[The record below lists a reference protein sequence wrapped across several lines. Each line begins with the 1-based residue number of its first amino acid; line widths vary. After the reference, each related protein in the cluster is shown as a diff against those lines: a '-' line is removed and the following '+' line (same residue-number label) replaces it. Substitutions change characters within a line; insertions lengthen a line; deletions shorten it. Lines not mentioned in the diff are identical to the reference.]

1 LRQGT
6 GARLGRD
13 WRRWR
18 GGFCSFS
25 VLAGPDTGLM
35 AKKAFAAR
43 PGARLTRALRAPRG
57 GALAL
62 ARMRGSYEDNSEEP
76 FVLPPRKKKS
86 GNAGFERQRRLRVS
100 LWDRCP
106 QVDRDTPQTP
116 VGGAINGQWPTPPN
130 SRGRSY
136 QWPMANTPKLPWEEL
151 SMANGQHP
159 QTPVGGAINGR
170 HGSGR
175 LGSIQTHFRL
185 ILLLTLLFLPT
196 IQWPMRRGASHSY
209 SMKQSID

>member
-151 SMANGQHP
+151 SMADMGRADLGPFRPTSGSFSSSPSFSYQLSNGQC
-159 QTPVGGAINGR
+159 GGEL
-170 HGSGR
+170 H
-175 LGSIQTHFRL
+175 T
-185 ILLLTLLFLPT
+185 LT
-196 IQWPMRRGASHSY
+196 A
-209 SMKQSID
+209 

>member
-116 VGGAINGQWPTPPN
+116 VGGAING
-130 SRGRSY
+130 
-136 QWPMANTPKLPWEEL
+136 
-151 SMANGQHP
+151 
-159 QTPVGGAINGR
+159 R